1 MKGWIFDASPLILLG
16 KIDQLHLIETLSPEF
31 RVPKPVA
38 EEILQ
43 GPPNDAAIKWL
54 TAESNY
60 NHIVDTPKAPD
71 FLAQWDLGSGEA
83 AVLSLGLS
91 ENDAAVVLDD
101 LAARKFATTFQLPLL
116 GTLGLLIRAK
126 QQGSV
131 HQLAPLISHLDAV
144 GANLSQAVMTHALK
158 LAGEDGNGIN
168 ILPP

>member
-16 KIDQLHLIETLSPEF
+16 KIDLLHLIETLSPEF

-38 EEILQ
+38 DEIFK
-43 GPPNDAAIKWL
+43 GPPSDSAVKWL
-54 TAESNY
+54 AEESIAS
-60 NHIVDTPKAPD
+60 HIVDAPRTPD
-71 FLAQWDLGSGEA
+71 FLAQWDLGSGET

-91 ENDAAVVLDD
+91 EKGAAVVLDD

-131 HQLAPLISHLDAV
+131 NHLAPLIGSLDDV
-144 GANLSQAVMTHALK
+144 GANLSQAVKTHALK
-158 LAGEDGNGIN
+158 LAGEDGQ
-168 ILPP
+168 